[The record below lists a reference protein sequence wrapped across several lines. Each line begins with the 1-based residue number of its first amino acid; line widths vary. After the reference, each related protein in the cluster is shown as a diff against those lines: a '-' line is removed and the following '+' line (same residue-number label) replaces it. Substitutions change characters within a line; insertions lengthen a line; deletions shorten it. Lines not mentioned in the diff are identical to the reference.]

1 MHVKFLNLPGCV
13 NCYHENG
20 LDYWKCVATNLNGV
34 SLHFLLY
41 SLECCI
47 YCNK

>member
-1 MHVKFLNLPGCV
+1 MGVELLNLRGCV

-20 LDYWKCVATNLNGV
+20 LEYGKCVLTNLNGV
-34 SLHFLLY
+34 LLHFLLY
-41 SLECCI
+41 SFECRI